1 MTPATTLIPF
11 RLAPPP
17 TPNATDARLCAA
29 LAAMCAWADDHG
41 DRPSFDREEL
51 WHGYRIAH
59 ELLGAFCAVD
69 ASAFGGGR

>member
-1 MTPATTLIPF
+1 MTATTTLTPWH
-11 RLAPPP
+11 LAPPP

-29 LAAMCAWADDHG
+29 LAAMRAWADDHG
-41 DRPSFDREEL
+41 DRPSCDREAL